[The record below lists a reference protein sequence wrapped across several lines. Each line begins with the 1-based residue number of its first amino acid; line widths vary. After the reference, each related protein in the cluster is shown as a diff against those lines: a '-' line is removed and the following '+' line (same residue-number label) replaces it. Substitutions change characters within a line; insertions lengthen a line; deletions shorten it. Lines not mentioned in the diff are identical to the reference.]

1 MDEIVE
7 QGFERLT
14 SLISETK
21 DAQEKVASAIE
32 ADGARLLSMM
42 ATTVSKIV
50 NEIGQEFLL
59 KAKMDTKGELYDQ
72 KYYTEKMILLG
83 KSADP
88 VPFRPDNPNK
98 KVDQQF
104 CVLSEKGEILEL
116 MFSNDGFIIDTYA
129 SKLTEDDALHFYGY
143 DIIYMLYSAMRD
155 YALAQEDVLEALNL
169 TLGFIQRKN
178 DGEQKAN

>member
-14 SLISETK
+14 ALVAETK
-21 DAQEKVASAIE
+21 EAQNAAAGEIEKENAK
-32 ADGARLLSMM
+32 LLSMM
-42 ATTVSKIV
+42 AKTVGEIV
-50 NEIGQEFLL
+50 AEIGQEFLL

-72 KYYTEKMILLG
+72 KYYAEKMIILG
-83 KSADP
+83 KSSDP
-88 VPFRPDNPNK
+88 VPFRPDNPTK

-104 CVLSEKGEILEL
+104 CVLNEKGEIQEL

-129 SKLTEDDALHFYGY
+129 SNLSAEDAIHFYGY
-143 DIIYMLYSAMRD
+143 DIIYMLYSAMQD
-155 YALAQEDVLEALNL
+155 YALAQQDVLDALNL

-178 DGEQKAN
+178 EQ

>member
-14 SLISETK
+14 ALVAETK
-21 DAQEKVASAIE
+21 EAQNAAAEEVEKENAK
-32 ADGARLLSMM
+32 LLSMM
-42 ATTVSKIV
+42 AKTVGEIV
-50 NEIGQEFLL
+50 AEIGQEFLL

-72 KYYTEKMILLG
+72 KYYAEKMIILG

-88 VPFRPDNPNK
+88 VSFRPDNPTK

-104 CVLSEKGEILEL
+104 CVLNEKGEIQEL
-116 MFSNDGFIIDTYA
+116 MFSNDGFIIDTYVSSLSA
-129 SKLTEDDALHFYGY
+129 EDVVHFYGY
-143 DIIYMLYSAMRD
+143 DIIYMLYSAMQD
-155 YALAQEDVLEALNL
+155 YALAQQDVLEALNL

-178 DGEQKAN
+178 E

>member
-14 SLISETK
+14 ALVAETK
-21 DAQEKVASAIE
+21 EAQNAAAEEVEKENAK
-32 ADGARLLSMM
+32 LLSMM
-42 ATTVSKIV
+42 AKTVGEIV
-50 NEIGQEFLL
+50 AEIGQEFLL

-72 KYYTEKMILLG
+72 KYYAEKMIILG
-83 KSADP
+83 KSAEP
-88 VPFRPDNPNK
+88 VTFRPDNPTK

-104 CVLSEKGEILEL
+104 CVLNEKGEIQEL

-129 SKLTEDDALHFYGY
+129 SSLSAEDAIHFYGY
-143 DIIYMLYSAMRD
+143 DIIYMLYSAMQD
-155 YALAQEDVLEALNL
+155 YALAQQDVLEALNL

-178 DGEQKAN
+178 EQ

>member
-7 QGFERLT
+7 QGFARLK
-14 SLISETK
+14 SLVAETK
-21 DAQEKVASAIE
+21 EAQKTAAGEIEKENAK
-32 ADGARLLSMM
+32 LLAMM
-42 ATTVSKIV
+42 AHTVGEIV
-50 NEIGQEFLL
+50 GEIGQEFLL

-72 KYYTEKMILLG
+72 KYYAEKMIILG

-88 VPFRPDNPNK
+88 IPFRPDNPTK

-104 CVLSEKGEILEL
+104 CVLSENGDIMEL
-116 MFSNDGFIIDTYA
+116 MFSNDGFIIDTYT
-129 SKLTEDDALHFYGY
+129 SKLTAEDAIHFYGY

-155 YALAQEDVLEALNL
+155 YALAQEDVLDALNL

-178 DGEQKAN
+178 EE